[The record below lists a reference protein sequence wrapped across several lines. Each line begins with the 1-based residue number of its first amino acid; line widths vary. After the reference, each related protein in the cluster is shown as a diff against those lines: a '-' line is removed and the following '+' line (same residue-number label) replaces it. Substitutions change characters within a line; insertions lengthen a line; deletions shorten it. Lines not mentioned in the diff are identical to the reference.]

1 MATTRLS
8 DIVNKELFVEST
20 SQEIVSRSLI
30 LRSRMVQQDPRFSA
44 YVSDMASTVTL
55 PTWSALSG
63 RSNVGSDD
71 PAQNATPQKRS
82 QLAEIARK
90 HLRTQGW
97 QTTTVTDL
105 HAGSVLAQTQREVGE
120 YWINDIQGTLTRTL
134 TGMFAAASMAA
145 NELDVADEDPDGAGS
160 PVNLSPSLVAQGKA
174 LMGDRVGSLGGII
187 LHTTVFQNLEADQ
200 AITYIEAGIDPAGNR
215 VMVPQYMGL
224 DAIPSMDVFSEA
236 GATSGT
242 KYDSYLVGANAIAWG
257 DGTAA
262 LGDEALEFDREPGA
276 GNGAGVET
284 MWSRRYYMIHPRG
297 VSYSGTPASGLFPSD
312 AELINGANWTRVFDP
327 ALIPIVRITTN
338 G

>member
-8 DIVNKELFVEST
+8 DVVNKQLFVETT
-20 SQEIVSRSLI
+20 SQQIVSRSLI

-44 YVSDMASTVTL
+44 FVTDMAATVTL
-55 PTWSALSG
+55 PVWSALSG
-63 RSNVGSDD
+63 RSNVASDD
-71 PAQNATPQKRS
+71 PAQNATPQKRTQAS
-82 QLAEIARK
+82 EVARK
-90 HLRTQGW
+90 HFRSQGW
-97 QTTTVTDL
+97 QTTKVTDL
-105 HAGSVLAQTQREVGE
+105 HAGAVLAQTQNDVAE

-134 TGMFAAASMAA
+134 TGIFASASMAA
-145 NELDVADEDPDGAGS
+145 NELDLADEDPDGVGTA
-160 PVNLSPSLVAQGKA
+160 VNLSPTLVAQGKA
-174 LMGDRVGSLGGII
+174 LMGDRVSELGAII

-200 AITYIEAGIDPAGNR
+200 AITYREAGVDPAGNR
-215 VMVPQYMGL
+215 VMIAQYMGL

-242 KYDSYLVGANAIAWG
+242 KYDTYLVGANAIAWG

-276 GNGAGVET
+276 GNGGGVET

-297 VSYSGTPASGLFPSD
+297 VSFSGSPAAGSYPSD
-312 AELINGANWTRVFDP
+312 AELINGANWTRVYEP
-327 ALIPIVRITTN
+327 QLVPIVRITTN